1 MQKLI
6 RCHACNGELKIQD
19 MTTPQRIKYWRLEI
33 GLTQKEM
40 GVAVGK
46 NRQWIA
52 NLEAKR
58 PISLTNAK
66 ILADYYGVT
75 LDLLLRG
82 RK

>member
-1 MQKLI
+1 M
-6 RCHACNGELKIQD
+6 RCHFCYAELKIKN
-19 MTTPQRIKYWRLEI
+19 MTTPQRIKYWRLDL

-40 GVAVGK
+40 GFAIGK

-66 ILADYYGVT
+66 ILADYFGVS

-82 RK
+82 KK